1 VAICVLGVLLEE
13 ADEALLR
20 LLRLVLVVISIA

>member
-1 VAICVLGVLLEE
+1 MHSEDDVEDDE

-20 LLRLVLVVISIA
+20 LGYWIGMAAGWG